1 MASITDYVGEGL
13 KYPFKDVKKLLSFGA
28 LFALLNLLSTAI
40 SIKNLDIFR
49 AVTREINQ
57 SNATALSLKFTQLP
71 ANDIYLV
78 AALGIVSFII
88 TLFVMGYQ
96 YNVVKFSID
105 KKDDLPGFSDIL
117 NIFVNGIKILIVTVA
132 YNIIPVVVLIIG
144 IILTGDSSALP
155 VIAVISAILF
165 IIAFFLQIMAVNN
178 MVANDS
184 LKKAF
189 DFGEI
194 TDKIANLGWGKYIG
208 IVIFTIII
216 FMIVNVAAGFI
227 LSFLTLLFARA
238 FNQAIVISAF
248 IGILEGLFIT
258 SYTSVFYNR
267 VCGSIYREAIK

>member
-1 MASITDYVGEGL
+1 MASITDCVSEGL
-13 KYPFKDVKKLLSFGA
+13 KYPFNDVKKLLSFGA
-28 LFALLNLLSTAI
+28 ILALLNLISTAI
-40 SIKNLDIFR
+40 SVKNLDIFR

-78 AALGIVSFII
+78 IALGIVSFII

-96 YNVVKFSID
+96 YDVVKFSID
-105 KKDDLPGFSDIL
+105 KKEDLPGFGDIL

-132 YNIIPVVVLIIG
+132 YNIIPVIVLTIG
-144 IILTGDSSALP
+144 ILLAGDSSALP

-178 MVANDS
+178 MVANNS

-189 DFGEI
+189 DFREI
-194 TDKIANLGWGKYIG
+194 TDKIGNLGWGKYIG
-208 IVIFTIII
+208 IVLFTIII
-216 FMIVNVAAGFI
+216 FMIVNVAAGLI
-227 LSFLTLLFARA
+227 LTFLTALFAKA
-238 FNQAIVISAF
+238 FNQAIVVSAF

>member
-1 MASITDYVGEGL
+1 
-13 KYPFKDVKKLLSFGA
+13 
-28 LFALLNLLSTAI
+28 
-40 SIKNLDIFR
+40 
-49 AVTREINQ
+49 
-57 SNATALSLKFTQLP
+57 
-71 ANDIYLV
+71 
-78 AALGIVSFII
+78 
-88 TLFVMGYQ
+88 MGYQ
-96 YNVVKFSID
+96 YDVVRFSIE
-105 KKDDLPGFSDIL
+105 KKEDLPEFGDIL
-117 NIFVNGIKILIVTVA
+117 SIFVNGIKILVVTVA
-132 YNIIPVVVLIIG
+132 YNIIPMVVLIIG
-144 IILTGDSSALP
+144 ILLTGDSSALP

-208 IVIFTIII
+208 IVLFTIII

-227 LSFLTLLFARA
+227 LSFLTALFARA
-238 FNQAIVISAF
+238 FNQAIVVSAF